1 MKCIAV
7 VGILT
12 ALSVPLTATRA
23 SAGDDYKKICQVN
36 ENLRVLDDDADADS
50 CRAIAVDSRARE
62 YQLGC
67 RDSENKGP
75 IVVTAPFKITDKAV
89 TVTSSKLAANM
100 RKAATPNSLQNVRRL
115 GEIGSFRSDL
125 SANRPR

>member
-12 ALSVPLTATRA
+12 ALSIPLTATRA
-23 SAGDDYKKICQVN
+23 PAADDYKKICQVN

-62 YQLGC
+62 YQLRC

-75 IVVTAPFKITDKAV
+75 IIVTAPFKITDKAV
-89 TVTSSKLAANM
+89 TVTSSKLAANT
-100 RKAATPNSLQNVRRL
+100 RNTATPEQFAKCAKAW
-115 GEIGSFRSDL
+115 G
-125 SANRPR
+125 NR

>member
-1 MKCIAV
+1 MKSIAV

-23 SAGDDYKKICQVN
+23 PAGDDYKKICQVN

-50 CRAIAVDSRARE
+50 CRAVAVDFQARE
-62 YQLGC
+62 YQIGC

-75 IVVTAPFKITDKAV
+75 IIVTAPFKITDKAA
-89 TVTSSKLAANM
+89 TVTSSKLAANT
-100 RKAATPNSLQNVRRL
+100 RNTASPEQFAKCAKAWKSR
-115 GEIGSFRSDL
+115 
-125 SANRPR
+125 